1 MLLSFMSIS
10 GIFGKTNLSKI
21 NFTVDLPPEIYAE
34 TPFPLKITLTN
45 NRKLLPAF
53 LIRLTTDTF
62 EALFPFTNTRSA
74 LSLYTSIS
82 FEKRGP
88 HTIDNIR
95 INSVFP
101 FNFFTRFKD
110 IHHTFNCIVF
120 PVLKPCDL
128 SSLYEEEK
136 KRKGE
141 KISDR
146 LGYESDVVSIRE
158 YVRGDPLKY
167 IHWKATAKTGKLKT
181 KELSSLAHRP
191 VIIDF
196 EKVSIANIEERISSI
211 AYAIVQFC
219 RKNIPVGLKI
229 NGNLYLPDVS
239 SAHKITL
246 LRELALYGTDRKTIS
261 FRGNTGQ

>member
-10 GIFGKTNLSKI
+10 GIFGKSNLSKI
-21 NFTVDLPPEIYAE
+21 SFTVDLPPEIYAG

-45 NRKLLPAF
+45 NRKFLPAF

-62 EALFPFTNTRSA
+62 EAFFPFTNTRSA
-74 LSLYTSIS
+74 LSLYTGIS

-88 HTIDNIR
+88 HTINNIR

-101 FNFFTRFKD
+101 FNFFTRFKE
-110 IHHTFNCIVF
+110 IRHTYNCIAF

-136 KRKGE
+136 KRRGE

-146 LGYESDVVSIRE
+146 RGYESDVVSIRE

-219 RKNIPVGLKI
+219 KKNIPVGLKI

-239 SAHKITL
+239 STHKINL
-246 LRELALYGTDRKTIS
+246 LRELALYGTDR
-261 FRGNTGQ
+261 GNHAIQG

>member
-1 MLLSFMSIS
+1 
-10 GIFGKTNLSKI
+10 
-21 NFTVDLPPEIYAE
+21 
-34 TPFPLKITLTN
+34 
-45 NRKLLPAF
+45 
-53 LIRLTTDTF
+53 
-62 EALFPFTNTRSA
+62 

-82 FEKRGP
+82 FEKRGA
-88 HTIDNIR
+88 HTINNIR

-101 FNFFTRFKD
+101 FNFFTRFKE
-110 IHHTFNCIVF
+110 IHNAYNCIVF
-120 PVLKPCDL
+120 PALKPCDL
-128 SSLYEEEK
+128 SSLYEQER
-136 KRKGE
+136 KRRGE

-219 RKNIPVGLKI
+219 KKNIPVGLRI
-229 NGNLYLPDVS
+229 NNNLYLPDFS
-239 SAHKITL
+239 SAHKMNL
-246 LRELALYGTDRKTIS
+246 LRELALYGTDRKAVPFKSTM
-261 FRGNTGQ
+261 GQR

>member
-10 GIFGKTNLSKI
+10 GVFGKSNLSKI
-21 NFTVDLPPEIYAE
+21 SFTVDIPQEIYAG
-34 TPFPLKITLTN
+34 TPVPLKITLTN
-45 NRKLLPAF
+45 NRKFLPAF

-62 EALFPFTNTRSA
+62 EVFFPFTNTRSA
-74 LSLYTSIS
+74 LSLYTDIS
-82 FEKRGP
+82 FETRGP
-88 HTIDNIR
+88 HIIDNIL

-110 IHHTFNCIVF
+110 IHHTYKCIVF
-120 PVLKPCDL
+120 PTLKACDL
-128 SSLYEEEK
+128 TSLYEQDK
-136 KRKGE
+136 KRRGE

-146 LGYESDVVSIRE
+146 LGYESEIVSIRE

-211 AYAIVQFC
+211 AYAIVQFT

-229 NGNLYLPDVS
+229 NGNLCLPDVS
-239 SAHKITL
+239 SAHKLNL
-246 LRELALYGTDRKTIS
+246 LRELALYRTDGKTMPFKGS
-261 FRGNTGQ
+261 ADQ

>member
-10 GIFGKTNLSKI
+10 GIFGKSNLSKI
-21 NFTVDLPPEIYAE
+21 SFTVDIPQEIYAG
-34 TPFPLKITLTN
+34 TPVPLKITLTN
-45 NRKLLPAF
+45 NRKFLPAF
-53 LIRLTTDTF
+53 LIRLKTDTF
-62 EALFPFTNTRSA
+62 ESFFPFTDSRSS
-74 LSLYTSIS
+74 LSLYSDIS
-82 FEKRGP
+82 FETRGL

-110 IHHTFNCIVF
+110 IHHTYNFIVF
-120 PVLKPCDL
+120 PVLKTCDL
-128 SSLYEEEK
+128 SSLYEQEK
-136 KRKGE
+136 KRRGE
-141 KISDR
+141 NISDR
-146 LGYESDVVSIRE
+146 RGYESEIVSIRE

-196 EKVSIANIEERISSI
+196 EKVSIAHIEERISSV
-211 AYAIVQFC
+211 AYAIVQFTK
-219 RKNIPVGLKI
+219 KNIPVGLKI

-239 SAHKITL
+239 SAHKLNL
-246 LRELALYGTDRKTIS
+246 LRELALYGTDGKTMS
-261 FRGNTGQ
+261 FKDSAGP

>member
-10 GIFGKTNLSKI
+10 GIFGKSNLSKI
-21 NFTVDLPPEIYAE
+21 NFTVDLPQEIYAG
-34 TPFPLKITLTN
+34 TLFPLKITLTN
-45 NRKLLPAF
+45 NRKFLPAF

-62 EALFPFTNTRSA
+62 EVLFPFTNTRSA
-74 LSLYTSIS
+74 LSLYTGIS

-88 HTIDNIR
+88 HTISNIR

-101 FNFFTRFKD
+101 FNFFTRFKE
-110 IHHTFNCIVF
+110 IQQSFNCIVF
-120 PVLKPCDL
+120 PALKPCDL
-128 SSLYEEEK
+128 SSLYEPEK
-136 KRKGE
+136 KRRGE
-141 KISDR
+141 KISDK

-167 IHWKATAKTGKLKT
+167 IHWKATAKTGRLKT

-219 RKNIPVGLKI
+219 KKNVPVGLKI
-229 NGNLYLPDVS
+229 NGSLYLPDAS
-239 SAHKITL
+239 PAHKISL
-246 LRELALYGTDRKTIS
+246 LRELALYRSDRKNHALQ
-261 FRGNTGQ
+261 G